1 MKFFITFVLSFFC
14 LIITSKHTRA
24 QPQFGSITGNVK
36 TLDGKPA
43 AYVNVSLAKTNRG
56 TTTNENGQYEL
67 RNIKPGA
74 YTLKISFVGLKT
86 EEYPVTVTAGTT
98 ARLDF
103 KLTENASQLNEV
115 IVTESKTLS
124 RPVSL
129 GKADIKPLDLPQST
143 GVITSQVIADQ
154 QAIRLG
160 DVLKNVSGVSLT
172 QNRGGVAETFSA
184 RGSLIG
190 IAGGSGSI
198 FKNGIIS
205 NTTGFPDAST
215 LESIEVLKGSAALLY
230 GSVSGGLVINMV
242 TKKPRFDWGG
252 EVSMLAGS
260 YDQYKPT
267 ADIYGPIT
275 KNLAFRV
282 VGTHEDANSYRD
294 VVNTHRTYVNPS
306 LLYKIGKKTDILLEG
321 DFLKSDLTPDPGVG
335 VPNNRIT
342 VTEMPIEPRDR
353 FIYPSW
359 AYNNTKQVG
368 TYLTIN
374 HHFNNNWRLAS
385 VGGFQDTRVHAFS
398 TGVPMTIAAN
408 GDWARTLSATNTNER
423 DFSEQLNLNG
433 TFKTAGITHQL
444 LIGADIT
451 RVINESNTFKFTSAA
466 GVVGTAYDKINIFNS
481 DTYYTRADIP
491 SIADTARTTTPQGRY
506 GIYIQDLI
514 SLTSK
519 FKVLAGVR
527 YSYQTAYHS
536 NIFNYDKQQ
545 GRSGATAN
553 KNDHAYSPKFAL
565 IYQPVQTT
573 SIYADYSNNFT
584 YNSGTD
590 IYGNSLPASIVDQY
604 EAGIKNEFLNGRL
617 SANLAV
623 YRIRNSN
630 LAQTALV
637 DLNGNQNANT
647 TLKTLT
653 GQTTS
658 DGTEVDVNATL
669 SKNLYFMAGYSY
681 NFVRYT
687 NTSGAVGS
695 QVEGER
701 LAANPQQTANG
712 SIFYTF
718 DKGSVKGL
726 KLGASG
732 FYTGKRTGGNNN
744 VNGARPGELNST
756 ATKNPTTGVI
766 TYTSSYNALIPLQGF
781 TTFDLSAGY
790 SIHQFSL
797 LAKVANIFN
806 TFNYVVH
813 DRYSFNPIPPRMFVA
828 TLAYKFNLN
837 RF

>member
-1 MKFFITFVLSFFC
+1 MKFFTNFFLIIFC
-14 LIITSKHTRA
+14 LLISNIKVKA
-24 QPQFGSITGNVK
+24 QSAYGNLAGTVR
-36 TLDGKPA
+36 TTEGKPA
-43 AYVNVSLAKTNRG
+43 PYVSVGLTKTNRG
-56 TTTNENGQYEL
+56 TTTNENGYYEL
-67 RNIKPGA
+67 RNIKSGS
-74 YTLKISFVGLKT
+74 YNVKISFIGVKT
-86 EEYPVTVTAGTT
+86 EEYTIIVVAGKTT
-98 ARLDF
+98 RKDI
-103 KLTENASQLNEV
+103 KLTESAAKLNEV
-115 IVTESKTLS
+115 SITSSKARNKPVT
-124 RPVSL
+124 L
-129 GKADIKPLDLPQST
+129 GKANIKPFDLPQST
-143 GVITSQVIADQ
+143 GVITSQIIADQ
-154 QAIRLG
+154 QAVRLG
-160 DVLKNVSGVSLT
+160 DVLKNVTGVSLT
-172 QNRGGVAETFSA
+172 QNRGGVAETYAA

-190 IAGGSGSI
+190 IGGGSGSI

-230 GSVSGGLVINMV
+230 GSVSGGIVINMV

-252 EVSMLAGS
+252 EVSMLGGS
-260 YDQYKPT
+260 YNQYKPT
-267 ADIYGPIT
+267 VDLYGPIT

-282 VGTHEDANSYRD
+282 VGTHEDAKSYRD

-306 LLYKIGKKTDILLEG
+306 LLYKIGNKTDIILEG

-342 VTEMPIEPRDR
+342 VTEMPIEPRNR
-353 FIYPSW
+353 FIYPTW

-374 HHFNNNWRLAS
+374 QRFNDNWKLTS
-385 VGGFQDTRVHAFS
+385 VGGFQNTQVHAFS

-408 GDWARTLSATNTNER
+408 GDWTRTLSATNTNEK
-423 DFSEQLNLNG
+423 DLSEQLNLNG

-444 LIGADIT
+444 LVGADIT
-451 RVINESNTFKFTSAA
+451 RVTNESNTFKFTSAS
-466 GVVGTAYDKINIFNS
+466 GVVGTAYDKINVFNS
-481 DTYYTRADIP
+481 DTYNTRADVP
-491 SIADTARTTTPQGRY
+491 NIADTARTTTPQGRY

-536 NIFNYDKQQ
+536 VIFNYDKQQ
-545 GRSGATAN
+545 ERNGAAVN

-573 SIYADYSNNFT
+573 SIYTDYSNNFT
-584 YNSGTD
+584 YNTGTD

-604 EAGIKNEFLNGRL
+604 EAGVKNEFLNGRL
-617 SANLAV
+617 SANFAI

-630 LAQTALV
+630 LAQTALT
-637 DLNGNQNANT
+637 DRNGNPNANT

-658 DGTEVDVNATL
+658 DGAEIEVNGTL
-669 SKNLYFMAGYSY
+669 SKNFYFLSGYSY

-687 NTSGAVGS
+687 NTTGATGS

-701 LAANPQQTANG
+701 LVSSPAQTANG

-718 DKGSVKGL
+718 DKGKVKGL

-744 VNGARPGELNST
+744 LNGARPGELNST
-756 ATKNPTTGVI
+756 ATKNATTGII
-766 TYTSSYNALIPLQGF
+766 TYTSSYNSLIPLTGF

-790 SIHQFSL
+790 SFHHVSL
-797 LAKVANIFN
+797 LTKVSNIFN
-806 TFNYVVH
+806 TFNYIVH
-813 DRYSFNPIPPRMFVA
+813 DRYSLNPIPPRMFAA
-828 TLAYKFNLN
+828 TLAYKF
-837 RF
+837 